1 MEDYVI
7 GLDLG
12 TSSLKGLVVNRE
24 GSVVAESSSSY
35 QLISPTIG
43 YSEQNPQDW
52 YDAAEEVFSNL
63 CKKVND
69 LKENLAGISF
79 SGQMHS
85 LVLLDEENNV
95 IRNAILW
102 NDTRTTLQCEKLMM
116 YYGEELL
123 FITKN
128 KALEG
133 FTLPKILWVQENEP
147 ELWSKV
153 RHILLPKDYLRF
165 RLTGRFATDYSD
177 AAGTLL
183 FDMES
188 NTWSTSITNKYN
200 IPINYLPEVIDSQ
213 HFVGNLIESFKL
225 KFGFTRDVSV
235 FTGGADNACAALGSG
250 ILAGETGLCSIGTSG
265 VVLGVENDKIKLA
278 DGKLHHFYHS
288 IPETVY
294 SMGVT
299 LAAGSS
305 LSWYKNIFAPDT
317 SFNELLDSIKDV
329 PIGSDGLLFTPY
341 IDGERTPYTDSN
353 VRATFFGMDRHHNF
367 SHFTRAVIE
376 GITFSLKDCLELIQS
391 QRGKEFETIISIGG
405 GAKSDIWLQIQS
417 DIFNKDIIC
426 LDEEQGPAMGAAML
440 AAKGLQWYSS
450 FDALIDEWIKIK
462 KNFTPIPEN
471 VQFYE
476 TLYKHY
482 KAIYPLFKGFT
493 NLRG

>member
-12 TSSLKGLVVNRE
+12 TSSLKGLVVDRKGN
-24 GSVVAESSSSY
+24 VVSESSFSY
-35 QLISPTIG
+35 PVILPDIG
-43 YSEQNPQDW
+43 HSEQNPRDW
-52 YDAAEEVFSNL
+52 IVAAEEVVSDL

-69 LKENLAGISF
+69 LRENLTGISF

-85 LVLLDEENNV
+85 LVLLDNENNV
-95 IRNAILW
+95 VRNAILW

-123 FITKN
+123 YITKN

-147 ELWSKV
+147 DLWSKV

-165 RLTGRFATDYSD
+165 KLTGKFATDYSD
-177 AAGTLL
+177 ATGTLL

-188 NTWSTSITNKYN
+188 NNWSTNITNKYN
-200 IPINYLPEVIDSQ
+200 IPLKYLPEIVES
-213 HFVGNLIESFKL
+213 HYLVGNLVESFKQ
-225 KFGFTRDVSV
+225 KFGFVRDVKV
-235 FTGGADNACAALGSG
+235 FAGGADNACAALGSG
-250 ILAGETGLCSIGTSG
+250 ILDDKTGLCSVGTSG
-265 VVLGVENDKIKLA
+265 VVLGLESERIKLA

-288 IPETVY
+288 IPKTVY

-317 SFNELLDSIKDV
+317 SFSELLESIKDV
-329 PIGSDGLLFTPY
+329 SIGSDDLLFTPY

-353 VRATFFGMDRHHNF
+353 IRATFFGMDRHHNF

-391 QRGKEFETIISIGG
+391 QRGKDFENIISIGG
-405 GAKSDIWLQIQS
+405 GAKSDIWLQIQA

-440 AAKGLQWYSS
+440 AAQGLKWYSS
-450 FDALIDEWIKIK
+450 FDALSQEWIKIK
-462 KNFTPIPEN
+462 KKFLPDSEN
-471 VQFYE
+471 VEFYE
-476 TLYKHY
+476 KIYKNY
-482 KAIYPLFKGFT
+482 QAIYPLSKGFKSI
-493 NLRG
+493 RG